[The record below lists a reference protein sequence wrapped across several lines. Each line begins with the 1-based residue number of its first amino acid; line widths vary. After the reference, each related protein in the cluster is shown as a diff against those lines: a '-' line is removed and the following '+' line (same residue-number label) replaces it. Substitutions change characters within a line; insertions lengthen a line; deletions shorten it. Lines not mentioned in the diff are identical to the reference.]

1 MDPQSTF
8 PSGILHLCELRVE
21 GSLPLK
27 GKAQGASSWY
37 NEQVTHTH
45 IAKSRVWPGFGVTWK
60 RLCSALKQWTTSL
73 RPWNPLPLMQTLTP
87 TLSMSMKAKDYCDTT
102 SLPHSS
108 ILKETIGSYDSDTCP
123 QSRKTAGEHQA
134 LRNTS
139 TQMNT
144 RNLSTI
150 LFSLAKRAEATHATS
165 CNIMQPVGMHK
176 LHKSTKIR
184 FANEARLW
192 QFAGRMTTPV
202 QAALPSLPLKSAS
215 GRQWVNWCFT
225 FDCPLQ
231 VKLCQGVD
239 VLT

>member
-1 MDPQSTF
+1 
-8 PSGILHLCELRVE
+8 
-21 GSLPLK
+21 
-27 GKAQGASSWY
+27 
-37 NEQVTHTH
+37 
-45 IAKSRVWPGFGVTWK
+45 
-60 RLCSALKQWTTSL
+60 
-73 RPWNPLPLMQTLTP
+73 MQTLTP

-102 SLPHSS
+102 SLPHCS

-144 RNLSTI
+144 RNLSTV

-165 CNIMQPVGMHK
+165 CNIMQPVGMHKLHK

-215 GRQWVNWCFT
+215 GRQ
-225 FDCPLQ
+225 
-231 VKLCQGVD
+231 
-239 VLT
+239 